1 MEAYIDVFFVIR
13 NVVLLSQSTEVP
25 AFFAGREA
33 LFHHFPVYGNAEC
46 VFPVLLL
53 PVPVQLVGNAR
64 IPAEDIGKEKLYF
77 IYTLGAVEAN
87 NLLSSFRRV
96 WNKGSVCPCF
106 GFRFVQFPPYRRCI
120 PNCLRHKAGRVAR
133 SVGFRPR

>member
-1 MEAYIDVFFVIR
+1 METYIDVFFVVR
-13 NVVLLSQSTEVP
+13 NVVFLSQSTEVP

-46 VFPVLLL
+46 AFPVLLL

-77 IYTLGAVEAN
+77 IYTLGSIEAITFYLIPEGLEQGVASAV
-87 NLLSSFRRV
+87 F
-96 WNKGSVCPCF
+96 WISVCAVPSL
-106 GFRFVQFPPYRRCI
+106 PPMY
-120 PNCLRHKAGRVAR
+120 PQLPAA
-133 SVGFRPR
+133 

>member
-1 MEAYIDVFFVIR
+1 METYIDVFFVVR
-13 NVVLLSQSTEVP
+13 NVVFLSQSTEVP

-46 VFPVLLL
+46 AFPVLLL

-77 IYTLGAVEAN
+77 IYTLGSIEAITFYLSGGFGTRGR
-87 NLLSSFRRV
+87 LL
-96 WNKGSVCPCF
+96 CF
-106 GFRFVQFPPYRRCI
+106 GFRLCSSLLTADVSPTACGIR
-120 PNCLRHKAGRVAR
+120 L
-133 SVGFRPR
+133 VG

>member
-77 IYTLGAVEAN
+77 IYTLGSIEAITFY
-87 NLLSSFRRV
+87 LIRRV
-96 WNKGSVCPCF
+96 WNKGPSAVFWISVCAVPSL
-106 GFRFVQFPPYRRCI
+106 PPMY
-120 PNCLRHKAGRVAR
+120 PQLPAA
-133 SVGFRPR
+133 

>member
-1 MEAYIDVFFVIR
+1 METYIDVFFVVR
-13 NVVLLSQSTEVP
+13 NVVFLSQSTEVP

-46 VFPVLLL
+46 AFPVLLL

-77 IYTLGAVEAN
+77 IYTLGSIEAITFY
-87 NLLSSFRRV
+87 LIPEGLEQ
-96 WNKGSVCPCF
+96 GADLPCF

>member
-1 MEAYIDVFFVIR
+1 METYIDVFFVVR
-13 NVVLLSQSTEVP
+13 NVVFLSQSTEVP

-46 VFPVLLL
+46 AFPVLLL

-77 IYTLGAVEAN
+77 IYTLGSIEAITFYLIPEGLDKGPSAV
-87 NLLSSFRRV
+87 F
-96 WNKGSVCPCF
+96 WISVCAVPSL
-106 GFRFVQFPPYRRCI
+106 PPMY
-120 PNCLRHKAGRVAR
+120 PQLPAA
-133 SVGFRPR
+133 

>member
-1 MEAYIDVFFVIR
+1 METYIDVFFVVR
-13 NVVLLSQSTEVP
+13 NVVFLSQSTEVP

-46 VFPVLLL
+46 AFPVLLL

-77 IYTLGAVEAN
+77 IYTLGSIEAITFI
-87 NLLSSFRRV
+87 SFRRV
-96 WNKGSVCPCF
+96 WNKGPSAVFWISVCAVPSL
-106 GFRFVQFPPYRRCI
+106 PPRY
-120 PNCLRHKAGRVAR
+120 PQLPAA
-133 SVGFRPR
+133 

>member
-1 MEAYIDVFFVIR
+1 METYIDVFFVVR
-13 NVVLLSQSTEVP
+13 NVVFLSQSTEVP

-46 VFPVLLL
+46 AFPVLLL

-77 IYTLGAVEAN
+77 IYTLGSIEAITFYLIPEGLEQGPSAV
-87 NLLSSFRRV
+87 FCI
-96 WNKGSVCPCF
+96 SVCAVPSL
-106 GFRFVQFPPYRRCI
+106 PPMY
-120 PNCLRHKAGRVAR
+120 PQLPAA
-133 SVGFRPR
+133 

>member
-1 MEAYIDVFFVIR
+1 MEAYIDVFFVVR
-13 NVVLLSQSTEVP
+13 NVVFLSQSTEVP

-46 VFPVLLL
+46 AFPVLLL

-77 IYTLGAVEAN
+77 IYTLGA
-87 NLLSSFRRV
+87 SKR
-96 WNKGSVCPCF
+96 
-106 GFRFVQFPPYRRCI
+106 
-120 PNCLRHKAGRVAR
+120 
-133 SVGFRPR
+133 

>member
-1 MEAYIDVFFVIR
+1 METYIDVFFVVR
-13 NVVLLSQSTEVP
+13 NVVFLSQSTEVP

-46 VFPVLLL
+46 AFPVLLL

-77 IYTLGAVEAN
+77 IYTLGSIEAITFYLIPEGLEQGAVCRVLDFGLCSS
-87 NLLSSFRRV
+87 LLTADLSPTACGIR
-96 WNKGSVCPCF
+96 
-106 GFRFVQFPPYRRCI
+106 
-120 PNCLRHKAGRVAR
+120 L
-133 SVGFRPR
+133 VG